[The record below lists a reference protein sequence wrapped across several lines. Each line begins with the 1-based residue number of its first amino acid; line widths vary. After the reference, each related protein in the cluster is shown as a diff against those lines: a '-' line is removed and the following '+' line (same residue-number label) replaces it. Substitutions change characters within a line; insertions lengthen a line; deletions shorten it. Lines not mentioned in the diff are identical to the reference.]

1 MIALIFV
8 IITTVLGMFIG
19 FLMSSGDATW
29 LDYYRGGV
37 IGMFVSGIVLYV
49 LNKRRRAKEI
59 EAERLR

>member
-8 IITTVLGMFIG
+8 IITTVLGIFIG
-19 FLMSSGDATW
+19 GLMSSGDASW

-37 IGMFVSGIVLYV
+37 IGMLVSGLVLYV

-59 EAERLR
+59 EEERKR

>member
-19 FLMSSGDATW
+19 FLMSSGDTTW

-59 EAERLR
+59 EAEKLR